1 MKTALASAPSRSR
14 LISPIF
20 CSSAPVNRPVTF
32 RAVTVRERKFLR
44 IGLSIACTLGLLH
57 AQDPTIDPVRPSA
70 FVALRPYLAPEVP
83 PVRLE
88 NSGRLASLV
97 RAGMLY
103 LTVQDAVA
111 LALENNLDIE
121 VARYNPIL
129 AEWQLERSH
138 AGGALPGVPSG
149 AAQAGNVAN
158 GQGVAGS
165 QAAAGVTTAGN
176 GGGATSATNAT
187 ISQIGPISQTLDPVI
202 QESTVF
208 SHQTAPQADTVQ
220 SVLPVLISNTRN
232 ASFTYQQGFLI
243 GGNVTVNYK
252 DSYLNENAPTDVLNP
267 SSAPSVTLT
276 FQQNLL
282 RGFGV
287 AVNARTI
294 RVSQLNVK
302 ASALNFKTQVSNT
315 VNQVLNLYYALSAG
329 YEDIKAKSNAIE
341 VAQQFYKN
349 SEIQERAGTLARLD
363 VTTAESQLATA
374 EYDLVNSQTNLRQQE
389 LQLKNLLS
397 RKGIADPLLATVEI
411 VPLDRIAVPETD
423 ELPPLKDLLQ
433 TALANRSDLAAERLG
448 ITSSE
453 ISALGT
459 RNGILPLLVGI
470 ASESAAGLAGRP
482 RTVVSQFGVQT
493 ANPYFDGGIGDA
505 VSQVLRRNFP
515 TNRIAAFYQTPLHND
530 QAQADYAIDQLQLRQ
545 SQIQLGKDLNQV
557 AVDVSNYLVAMRQA
571 RGRYRAAVQTRILQ
585 QQLLDAE
592 QKKLAG
598 GASTPFNV
606 VQQQRDLVAAQ
617 SSEIAA
623 LVDFSNARVALDQT
637 LGTTLEANHISIE
650 DAQAGKIQRVSS
662 LPPSR

>member
-1 MKTALASAPSRSR
+1 MRGR
-14 LISPIF
+14 LL
-20 CSSAPVNRPVTF
+20 T
-32 RAVTVRERKFLR
+32 RAVQNGGCANRTATVRESAILCA
-44 IGLSIACTLGLLH
+44 LCSVALLA
-57 AQDPTIDPVRPSA
+57 AQEPTVEPVRPSA
-70 FVALRPYLAPEVP
+70 FIAVRPYLPPDIP

-88 NSGRLASLV
+88 NSGRLGNLI

-103 LTVQDAVA
+103 LTVQDAIA
-111 LALENNLDIE
+111 LALENNMDIE

-129 AEWQLERSH
+129 AEWQLERSR
-138 AGGALPGVPSG
+138 AGGALPGVPSS

-158 GQGVAGS
+158 GQGVVGS
-165 QAAAGVTTAGN
+165 QAAAGVNTGGN
-176 GGGATSATNAT
+176 GGNGPSATNAT
-187 ISQIGPISQTLDPVI
+187 IAQIGPIAQTLDPII
-202 QESTVF
+202 QENTVF

-220 SVLPVLISNTRN
+220 SVLPVLISATRN
-232 ASFTYQQGFLI
+232 SSFSYQQGFLI
-243 GGNVTVNYK
+243 GGNITASYR

-267 SSAPSVTLT
+267 SSAPSLTFT

-287 AVNARTI
+287 GVNARTI
-294 RVSQLNVK
+294 RVSQLNVR

-329 YEDIKAKSNAIE
+329 YEDIRAKSNAVE
-341 VAQQFYKN
+341 VAQKFYEN
-349 SEIQERAGTLARLD
+349 SGFQERAGTLARLD
-363 VTTAESQLATA
+363 VITAESQLATA
-374 EYDLVNSQTNLRQQE
+374 QYDLVNSETNLRQQE

-397 RKGIADPLLATVEI
+397 RRGIADPLLASAQI

-423 ELPPLKDLLQ
+423 EFPPVKDLVQ
-433 TALANRSDLAAERLG
+433 TAFANRSDLAAERLG

-453 ISALGT
+453 ISSLGT

-470 ASESAAGLAGRP
+470 ASESTVGLSGTPQLA
-482 RTVVSQFGVQT
+482 VSSFGVQT
-493 ANPYFDGGIGDA
+493 SNPYFDGGIGTA
-505 VSQVLRRNFP
+505 VGQVLRRNFP
-515 TNRIAAFYQTPLHND
+515 TNRAVGYFQTPLRND

-545 SQIQLGKDLNQV
+545 SQIQLSKDLNQV

-617 SSEIAA
+617 SAEIAA

-637 LGTTLEANHISIE
+637 LGTTLEANHVSIAE
-650 DAQAGKIQRVSS
+650 AQAGKVQRVSS
-662 LPPSR
+662 LP

>member
-1 MKTALASAPSRSR
+1 MTARNAIRNGL
-14 LISPIF
+14 
-20 CSSAPVNRPVTF
+20 CS
-32 RAVTVRERKFLR
+32 L
-44 IGLSIACTLGLLH
+44 CTLALLCG
-57 AQDPTIDPVRPSA
+57 QEPTVEPVRLSSFIA
-70 FVALRPYLAPEVP
+70 IRPYKAPLVP

-88 NSGRLASLV
+88 NSGRLGSLV

-103 LTVQDAVA
+103 LTVQDAIA
-111 LALENNLDIE
+111 LALENNIDIE

-129 AEWQLERSH
+129 SEWQLERSR

-165 QAAAGVTTAGN
+165 QAAAGVTTGAN
-176 GGGATSATNAT
+176 GGAGTSSTNAT
-187 ISQIGPISQTLDPVI
+187 IAQIGPISQTLDPVI

-208 SHQTAPQADTVQ
+208 SHQTAPQPDTVQ
-220 SVLPVLISNTRN
+220 SILPVLVSNTRN
-232 ASFTYQQGFLI
+232 SSFSYQQGFLI
-243 GGNVTVNYK
+243 GGNVTVTYR

-267 SSAPSVTLT
+267 SSAPSLTLT

-315 VNQVLNLYYALSAG
+315 VNQVLNLYYALAAG
-329 YEDIKAKSNAIE
+329 YEDIRAKSNAVE
-341 VAQQFYKN
+341 VAQKFYSN
-349 SEIQERAGTLARLD
+349 TGLQERAGTLARLD

-374 EYDLVNSQTNLRQQE
+374 QYDLVNSQTNLRQQE
-389 LQLKNLLS
+389 VQLKNLLS
-397 RKGIADPLLATVEI
+397 RRGIADPLLASVQI
-411 VPLDRIAVPETD
+411 VPLDRITVPENED
-423 ELPPLKDLLQ
+423 LPPLKDLLQ
-433 TALANRSDLAAERLG
+433 TAVANRSDLAAERMG

-459 RNGILPLLVGI
+459 RNGILPLLVAIGT
-470 ASESAAGLAGRP
+470 ESTAGLAGTP
-482 RTVVSQFGVQT
+482 KTVVTKFGVQT
-493 ANPYFDGGIGDA
+493 ANPYFDGGIGTA
-505 VSQVLRRNFP
+505 LGQVLRRDFP
-515 TNRIAAFYQTPLHND
+515 TNRAAAYFQTPLRND

-545 SQIQLGKDLNQV
+545 SQVQLSKDLNQV
-557 AVDVSNYLVAMRQA
+557 AVDVSNYTVAMRQA
-571 RGRYRAAVQTRILQ
+571 RGRYRAAVQTRILE

-606 VQQQRDLVAAQ
+606 VQQERDLVAAQ
-617 SSEIAA
+617 SAELAA

-637 LGTTLEANHISIE
+637 LGTTLEANHVSID
-650 DAQAGKIQRVSS
+650 DARTGKVQRASS
-662 LPPSR
+662 LPQVEPQR

>member
-1 MKTALASAPSRSR
+1 
-14 LISPIF
+14 
-20 CSSAPVNRPVTF
+20 V
-32 RAVTVRERKFLR
+32 E
-44 IGLSIACTLGLLH
+44 
-57 AQDPTIDPVRPSA
+57 PVRPTA
-70 FVALRPYLAPEVP
+70 FIAIRPYEAPLVP

-88 NSGRLASLV
+88 NSGRLGSLV
-97 RAGMLY
+97 RAGILY
-103 LTVQDAVA
+103 LTVQDAIA
-111 LALENNLDIE
+111 LALENNIDIE

-129 AEWQLERSH
+129 SEWQLERSR

-165 QAAAGVTTAGN
+165 QAAAGVTTGANGVAG
-176 GGGATSATNAT
+176 TSSTNAT
-187 ISQIGPISQTLDPVI
+187 IAQIGPIAQTLDPVI

-208 SHQTAPQADTVQ
+208 SHQTAPESDTVQ
-220 SVLPVLISNTRN
+220 SILPVLVSNTRN
-232 ASFTYQQGFLI
+232 SSFSYQQGFLI
-243 GGNVTVNYK
+243 GGNVTATYK

-267 SSAPSVTLT
+267 SSAPSLTLT

-294 RVSQLNVK
+294 RVSQLNVQ

-315 VNQVLNLYYALSAG
+315 VNQVLNLYYALAAG
-329 YEDIKAKSNAIE
+329 YEDIRAKSNAVE
-341 VAQQFYKN
+341 TAQKFYSN
-349 SEIQERAGTLARLD
+349 TGLQERAGTLARLD

-374 EYDLVNSQTNLRQQE
+374 QYDLVNSQTNLRQQE

-397 RKGIADPLLATVEI
+397 RRGIADPLLASVQI
-411 VPLDRIAVPETD
+411 VPLDRITVPEN
-423 ELPPLKDLLQ
+423 ENLPPLKELLQ
-433 TALANRSDLAAERLG
+433 TAVANRSDLAAERMG

-459 RNGILPLLVGI
+459 RNGILPLLVALGT
-470 ASESAAGLAGRP
+470 ESTAGLAGTP
-482 RTVVSQFGVQT
+482 KTVVSSFGVQT
-493 ANPYFDGGIGDA
+493 ANAYFDGGIGTA
-505 VSQVLRRNFP
+505 LGQVLRRDFP
-515 TNRIAAFYQTPLHND
+515 TNRAAIYFQTPLRND

-545 SQIQLGKDLNQV
+545 SQIQLSKDLNQV
-557 AVDVSNYLVAMRQA
+557 AVDVSNYTVAMRQA

-606 VQQQRDLVAAQ
+606 VQQERDLVAAQ
-617 SSEIAA
+617 SAELAA

-637 LGTTLEANHISIE
+637 LGTTLEANHVSID
-650 DAQAGKIQRVSS
+650 DARTGKVERVSS
-662 LPPSR
+662 LPQVEPRR

>member
-1 MKTALASAPSRSR
+1 MIVHKSLRVGLCAICSLALLCAQEPPS
-14 LISPIF
+14 
-20 CSSAPVNRPVTF
+20 V
-32 RAVTVRERKFLR
+32 E
-44 IGLSIACTLGLLH
+44 
-57 AQDPTIDPVRPSA
+57 PVRPSA
-70 FVALRPYLAPEVP
+70 LVLVRPYLPAQIP
-83 PVRLE
+83 PIRLA
-88 NSGRLASLV
+88 NSGRLANLV

-103 LTVQDAVA
+103 LTVQDAIA
-111 LALENNLDIE
+111 LALENNIDIE

-129 AEWQLERSH
+129 SEWQLERSQ
-138 AGGALPGVPSG
+138 AGGALPGVPSS
-149 AAQAGNVAN
+149 AAQAGSVAN

-165 QAAAGVTTAGN
+165 QAAAGVTTGSN
-176 GGGATSATNAT
+176 GASGTAASNAT
-187 ISQIGPISQTLDPVI
+187 ISQIGPISQTLDPTI

-208 SHQTAPQADTVQ
+208 SHQTAPQANNTQ
-220 SVLPVLISNTRN
+220 SILPVLISNTRN
-232 ASFTYQQGFLI
+232 STFTYQQGFLT
-243 GGNVTVNYK
+243 GGNVTASYK

-267 SSAPSVTLT
+267 SSAPSLSIT

-282 RGFGV
+282 RGFGIP
-287 AVNARTI
+287 VNSRTI

-302 ASALNFKTQVSNT
+302 ASELNFKTQVSST
-315 VNQVLNLYYALSAG
+315 VNQVLNLYYGLSAE
-329 YEDIKAKSNAIE
+329 YEDIRAKSNAVE
-341 VAQQFYKN
+341 VAQKFYEN
-349 SEIQERAGTLARLD
+349 SKIQERAGTLARLD
-363 VTTAESQLATA
+363 VTTAEAQLATA
-374 EYDLVNSQTNLRQQE
+374 QYDLVNSQTNLRQQE

-397 RKGIADPLLATVEI
+397 RTGIADPVLASVEI
-411 VPLDRIAVPETD
+411 VPLDRIAVPESD
-423 ELPPLKDLLQ
+423 DLPPLKDLLQ

-470 ASESAAGLAGRP
+470 AGESAAGLAGQP
-482 RTVVSQFGVQT
+482 RTVTSRFGVET

-515 TNRIAAFYQTPLHND
+515 TNRVAGYFQTPLRND

-545 SQIQLGKDLNQV
+545 SQIQLSKDLNQV
-557 AVDVSNYLVAMRQA
+557 AVDVSNYLVAQRQA

-606 VQQQRDLVAAQ
+606 VQQERDLATAQ

-623 LVDFSNARVALDQT
+623 LVDFSNARLALDQT
-637 LGTTLEANHISIE
+637 LGTTLETNHVAIE
-650 DAQAGKIQRVSS
+650 DARAGKVQRVSS
-662 LPPSR
+662 APSSKQP

>member
-1 MKTALASAPSRSR
+1 M
-14 LISPIF
+14 
-20 CSSAPVNRPVTF
+20 
-32 RAVTVRERKFLR
+32 
-44 IGLSIACTLGLLH
+44 
-57 AQDPTIDPVRPSA
+57 
-70 FVALRPYLAPEVP
+70 
-83 PVRLE
+83 RLE
-88 NSGRLASLV
+88 NSGRLGSLV

-103 LTVQDAVA
+103 LTVQDAIA
-111 LALENNLDIE
+111 LALDNNLDIE

-138 AGGALPGVPSG
+138 AGGALPGVPSS
-149 AAQAGNVAN
+149 AAQAGNVAS
-158 GQGVAGS
+158 GQGVVGS
-165 QAAAGVTTAGN
+165 QAAAGVNSGGSGGN
-176 GGGATSATNAT
+176 GPSATNAT
-187 ISQIGPISQTLDPVI
+187 IAQIGPIAQTLDPVI
-202 QESTVF
+202 QDSTVF
-208 SHQTAPQADTVQ
+208 SHRTAPQSDTVQ
-220 SVLPVLISNTRN
+220 SILPVLISNTRN
-232 ASFTYQQGFLI
+232 LSFTYQQGFLT
-243 GGNVTVNYK
+243 GGNVTVNYT

-267 SSAPSVTLT
+267 SSAPSLTIT

-294 RVSQLNVK
+294 RVSQINVK

-349 SEIQERAGTLARLD
+349 SGIQERAGTLARLD

-374 EYDLVNSQTNLRQQE
+374 EYDLVNSQTNLRQLE

-397 RKGIADPLLATVEI
+397 RKGIADPLLAAVQI
-411 VPLDRIAVPETD
+411 VPLDRIAVPEND
-423 ELPPLKDLLQ
+423 ETSPLRDLLQ

-448 ITSSE
+448 ITSGE

-470 ASESAAGLAGRP
+470 ATESEAGLAGQP
-482 RTVVSQFGVQT
+482 RTVAGRLGFET
-493 ANPYFDGGIGDA
+493 ANPYFDGGIGTA
-505 VSQVLRRNFP
+505 LGQVLRRNFP
-515 TNRIAAFYQTPLHND
+515 TNRAAAYFQTPLRNN

-545 SQIQLGKDLNQV
+545 SQIQLSKDLNQV

-571 RGRYRAAVQTRILQ
+571 RGRYRAAVQTRILEE
-585 QQLLDAE
+585 QLLDAE

-606 VQQQRDLVAAQ
+606 VQQQRDLVVAQ
-617 SSEIAA
+617 SAEIAA

-637 LGTTLEANHISIE
+637 LGETLEANHISIGE
-650 DAQAGKIQRVSS
+650 ARDGKVQRGSS
-662 LPPSR
+662 LPPLSQ

>member
-1 MKTALASAPSRSR
+1 
-14 LISPIF
+14 
-20 CSSAPVNRPVTF
+20 
-32 RAVTVRERKFLR
+32 
-44 IGLSIACTLGLLH
+44 
-57 AQDPTIDPVRPSA
+57 
-70 FVALRPYLAPEVP
+70 
-83 PVRLE
+83 
-88 NSGRLASLV
+88 
-97 RAGMLY
+97 MLY
-103 LTVQDAVA
+103 LTVQDAIA
-111 LALENNLDIE
+111 LALENNIDIE

-129 AEWQLERSH
+129 ADWQLERSQ

-165 QAAAGVTTAGN
+165 QAAAGVTTGSSGVAG
-176 GGGATSATNAT
+176 TSATNAS
-187 ISQIGPISQTLDPVI
+187 IAQIGPIAQTLDPVI

-208 SHQTAPQADTVQ
+208 SHQTAPQSDTVQ
-220 SVLPVLISNTRN
+220 SILPVLISNTRN
-232 ASFTYQQGFLI
+232 SSFTYQQGFLI
-243 GGNVTVNYK
+243 GGNVTVSYR

-267 SSAPSVTLT
+267 SSAPSLTLT

-315 VNQVLNLYYALSAG
+315 VNQVLNLYYALSAS
-329 YEDIKAKSNAIE
+329 YEDIKAKSNAVE
-341 VAQQFYKN
+341 VAQKFYEN
-349 SEIQERAGTLARLD
+349 SGLQERAGTLARLD
-363 VTTAESQLATA
+363 VTTAESQLASA

-397 RKGIADPLLATVEI
+397 RRGLADPLLASVQI
-411 VPLDRIAVPETD
+411 VPLDQIAVPEND
-423 ELPPLKDLLQ
+423 DLPPLKDLLQ

-448 ITSSE
+448 IASSE

-459 RNGILPLLVGI
+459 RNGILPLLVAIGT
-470 ASESAAGLAGRP
+470 ESTAGLAGTP
-482 RTVVSQFGVQT
+482 RTVVSKFGVQT
-493 ANPYFDGGIGDA
+493 ANPYFDGGIGTA
-505 VSQVLRRNFP
+505 LSQVFQRNFP
-515 TNRIAAFYQTPLHND
+515 TNRGAAYFQAPLGNN

-557 AVDVSNYLVAMRQA
+557 AVDVSNYVVAMRQA

-617 SSEIAA
+617 SAEIAA

-637 LGTTLEANHISIE
+637 LGTTLEANHVSID
-650 DAQAGKIQRVSS
+650 DARGGKVQRVSS
-662 LPPSR
+662 P

>member
-1 MKTALASAPSRSR
+1 MKKPVLCAVCSLALLSAQEP
-14 LISPIF
+14 
-20 CSSAPVNRPVTF
+20 
-32 RAVTVRERKFLR
+32 TVE
-44 IGLSIACTLGLLH
+44 
-57 AQDPTIDPVRPSA
+57 PVRPTA
-70 FVALRPYLAPEVP
+70 FVALRPYLPPEVP

-88 NSGRLASLV
+88 NSGRLGSLV

-103 LTVQDAVA
+103 LTVQDAIA

-138 AGGALPGVPSG
+138 AGGALPGVPSS

-158 GQGVAGS
+158 GQGVVGS
-165 QAAAGVTTAGN
+165 QAAAGVNTGGN
-176 GGGATSATNAT
+176 GGNGPSSTNAT
-187 ISQIGPISQTLDPVI
+187 IAQIGPISQTLDPVI
-202 QESTVF
+202 QDSTVF
-208 SHQTAPQADTVQ
+208 THRTTPQSDTVQ
-220 SVLPVLISNTRN
+220 SILPVLISNTRN
-232 ASFTYQQGFLI
+232 LSFTYQQGFLI
-243 GGNVTVNYK
+243 GGNVTVNYT

-267 SSAPSVTLT
+267 SSAPSFTLT

-294 RVSQLNVK
+294 RVSQINVK

-341 VAQQFYKN
+341 VAEQFYKN
-349 SEIQERAGTLARLD
+349 SGIQERAGTLARLD

-374 EYDLVNSQTNLRQQE
+374 EYDLVNSQTTLRQQE

-397 RKGIADPLLATVEI
+397 RKGIADPLLASVQI
-411 VPLDRIAVPETD
+411 VPLDRIAVPENVETS
-423 ELPPLKDLLQ
+423 PLKDLLQ

-448 ITSSE
+448 ITSGE

-470 ASESAAGLAGRP
+470 ATESAAGLAGQP
-482 RTVVSQFGVQT
+482 RTVVSSFGVET
-493 ANPYFDGGIGDA
+493 ANPYFNGGIGTA
-505 VSQVLRRNFP
+505 LGQVLRRNFP
-515 TNRIAAFYQTPLHND
+515 TNRVATFFQTPLRNN

-545 SQIQLGKDLNQV
+545 SQIQLSKDLNQV

-571 RGRYRAAVQTRILQ
+571 RGRYRAAVQTRILEE
-585 QQLLDAE
+585 QLLDAE

-617 SSEIAA
+617 SAEIAA

-637 LGTTLEANHISIE
+637 LGMTLEANHISIGE
-650 DAQAGKIQRVSS
+650 AQDGKVQRVSS
-662 LPPSR
+662 LPPMSR